1 MLVLCTLV
9 CSVGGCAILLCA
21 VLGSDLMCCHAM
33 FCMQLHHALCEM
45 LTDILSPLVRL
56 NQPHGCGGLSTALM
70 TEWYAAVLRLKNDIG
85 QWINKHSK
93 HVVVSTRLSERRSSN
108 NWILWLLHCTN

>member
-1 MLVLCTLV
+1 
-9 CSVGGCAILLCA
+9 
-21 VLGSDLMCCHAM
+21 
-33 FCMQLHHALCEM
+33 
-45 LTDILSPLVRL
+45 
-56 NQPHGCGGLSTALM
+56 M

-108 NWILWLLHCTN
+108 NWILWLLHCTNEVVEAAAMLTMGLTAAPLLPKIQDLLLLAGGISTVDCAGLPCGQPELRAPG